1 MPIHRMRLTRLLTGA
16 VLGLSA
22 LGVTVPA
29 TAQDL
34 PEAFEIDVSDWTG
47 GAVLN
52 EEADTFR
59 YCTVS
64 RTYPEG
70 FTISL
75 ALSPEGMLNV
85 VYGRPDLGL
94 TPGSQALARLSID
107 GGTGRDLAAVAV
119 KEDEWVIQTGR
130 DDELRD
136 RLKRGSV
143 LTIAIEGQAPYDV
156 PLTGTFRSIAALE
169 DCVGTAVQMIRAAQ
183 AQRSLMSAEQL
194 GGLLAE
200 AGLTGIELA
209 DARDNPNNPLG
220 IRFIWRLSESGIFGA
235 LHQSPRTP
243 EVRMRGFLNGFT
255 GILQGSCD
263 GEFVNQVAEP
273 ELFGDGYAFGEAVST
288 CMTDGT
294 RSSVFIFAVLDDVNY
309 TLFYHEGSGDL
320 ADTARE
326 ATEAVAAT
334 IRASAG

>member
-1 MPIHRMRLTRLLTGA
+1 MHRMRLIRLLTGA
-16 VLGLSA
+16 VLGVSA
-22 LGVTVPA
+22 LGLAVSA
-29 TAQDL
+29 TGQEL
-34 PEAFEIDVSDWTG
+34 PEAFEIDVSGWIG

-52 EEADTFR
+52 EEAGTFNF
-59 YCTVS
+59 CGVS
-64 RTYPEG
+64 RAYPEG

-75 ALSPEGMLNV
+75 ALSPEGMLNLG
-85 VYGRPDLGL
+85 YGRPSFGL
-94 TPGSQALARLSID
+94 TPGLQAMARLSID

-119 KEDEWVIQTGR
+119 NDEQWVIQTGR
-130 DDELRD
+130 DDALREA
-136 RLKRGSV
+136 LKRGNV
-143 LTIAIEGQAPYDV
+143 LTIAIEGQGTYSV
-156 PLTGTFRSIAALE
+156 PLTGTFRSITALE
-169 DCVGTAVQMIRAAQ
+169 ECVGTAVQMIRAAQ
-183 AQRSLMSAEQL
+183 AQRSLMSEEQL

-235 LHQSPRTP
+235 LHQSPRTQD
-243 EVRMRGFLNGFT
+243 VRMRGFLNGFT

-263 GEFVNQVAEP
+263 GEFINEVAEP

-288 CMTDGT
+288 CVTEGT

-309 TLFYHEGSGDL
+309 TLFYHEGSGDM
-320 ADTARE
+320 AEIARE

-334 IRASAG
+334 IRANAN